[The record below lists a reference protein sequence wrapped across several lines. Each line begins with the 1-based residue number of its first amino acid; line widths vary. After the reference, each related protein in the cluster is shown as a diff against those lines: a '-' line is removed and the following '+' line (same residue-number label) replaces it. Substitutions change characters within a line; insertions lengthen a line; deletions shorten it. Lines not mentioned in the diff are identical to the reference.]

1 MTPEQRLLMT
11 WKKKIDERNELVNSI
26 EYTLENF
33 ETVDKLI
40 TNTDKVFKQYQTVK
54 AEVEK
59 QDEAAMT
66 TEGGSVLSL
75 SDLDMI

>member
-1 MTPEQRLLMT
+1 MT